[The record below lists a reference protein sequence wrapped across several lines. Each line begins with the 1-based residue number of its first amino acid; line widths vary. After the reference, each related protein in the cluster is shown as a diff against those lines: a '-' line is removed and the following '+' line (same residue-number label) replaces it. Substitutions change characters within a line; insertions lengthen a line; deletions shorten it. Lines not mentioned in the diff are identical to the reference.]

1 MAADGTIKIDILTD
15 DGSVKKSI
23 ASLNGLE
30 NASGEAG
37 NGIKSLSGAMGLIKA
52 AAIAAAGSAMVA
64 GAIKFG
70 KAAVSAYADYEQL
83 VGGVETLFGAGG
95 QSVEEYAKSVGKSV
109 DDARGDYNNLMQAQD
124 LVMKN
129 ADNAY
134 KTAGM
139 SANQYMEV
147 ATSSAAAMVTSVG
160 GDTVKAAKLTD
171 QAVTDMADNANKMGS
186 NITDIQNAYGGFA
199 KGNFT
204 MLDNLK
210 IGYGGTQEEMKRLL
224 ADAEKLPGAM
234 GRKFDI
240 SNYADV
246 TEAIHLV
253 QTEMGITGTT
263 AKEAAQTISGSID
276 STKAALANLLA
287 GLGKSDADLKGLTK
301 NVIDS
306 FKNVVRNIIPIVKNI
321 AKAIPVVFVEVAK
334 EVGMALLEMLP
345 DSVRE
350 KLTAM
355 VASLKSFLAPVG
367 EVVGGIKQLYVSF
380 KALLDLDMLPLEA
393 IKTIFKGMLSPLS
406 AWPPAFENI
415 AKSIKSF
422 IDSTNGVKS
431 IDFSKMLSNIAKQV
445 QEKIGE
451 VIKDFTN
458 LFENLK
464 KGNYSEVGQTIG
476 KYLADGLLGS
486 LFGLPGVMAKI
497 LFSSESLKNDASAV
511 GGTIIDVFKEI
522 LGKLPTIGDALL
534 KILKG
539 VAQGYLKELSS
550 LVDSFFPNL
559 ISKMAELAK
568 GITEPIISVFNRVKK
583 IVFPI
588 FDSLKNAINNSVIK
602 VVAGF
607 SGLISVFSS
616 LKDSAAPFFSIVKS
630 IADIVGGVL
639 TSAFKAL
646 PTFITPI
653 LTTAVSVG
661 STLFEVFGK
670 VAQTIGSIIATV
682 MPVLAKAFEEIKPV
696 IQNVMDLLLRIG
708 GDVINMIGGA
718 IQSLMPAIMTIVNAV
733 APVLQT
739 IFSVLSNIASAV
751 FPIIVAVL
759 QTIISVLGVVWSALK
774 PILDVILRIATTVVN
789 VIASIISVVM
799 GVVNVILSVV
809 GGIITGIISI
819 IGPIITFIAGVISS
833 IMNIIRPIVDFIGGV
848 FSTVVAVITGAFNVA
863 LSVATTI
870 FTGITSAISTA
881 INTIS
886 GIIARISGFVSN
898 AFNSAANIVSQIMGS
913 ISQTISGIVE
923 SIKNKWDE
931 ITSAVSNV
939 MNSVVSIFTGM
950 GDAIYN
956 AGVAIID
963 GFLNGIKEKF
973 EDVKNFVGGIAD
985 WIKDHKGP
993 ISYDKKLLIP
1003 AGNVIM
1009 EGLNK
1014 GLSNSFKKV
1023 KSNISSMADRM
1034 AAELD
1039 LGLPQVSAEYALA
1052 ADGGYGN
1059 TQQVINNA
1067 MNTQNQKTEININIE
1082 KAELANDAD
1091 IEETGDKLAKDI
1103 ERKSRGRLG

>member
-1 MAADGTIKIDILTD
+1 MDSDGTIKIDILTD

-367 EVVGGIKQLYVSF
+367 EVVGGIKQVYTAFRTLLTLNMSPMDAA
-380 KALLDLDMLPLEA
+380 KAIFEA
-393 IKTIFKGMLSPLS
+393 MLSPFNAYPKAFGNAARAIKGFMDSNASATKTVDVMIKGVGNLINFFKNLLS
-406 AWPPAFENI
+406 PVKKAGEGLDIFKIVMTA
-415 AKSIKSF
+415 AKAILL
-422 IDSTNGVKS
+422 TALGPVG
-431 IDFSKMLSNIAKQV
+431 L
-445 QEKIGE
+445 
-451 VIKDFTN
+451 VIKI
-458 LFENLK
+458 FELLAK
-464 KGNYSEVGQTIG
+464 VVGGGDVQKGLSSIG
-476 KYLADGLLGS
+476 DGIITLVNGLSTYGPMIGSNFGKAINGIAGAIASALPGIVKGGLQIISGFILGIAQ
-486 LFGLPGVMAKI
+486 GLPLITASIIQLIGSITLTIVTLVPTIAQSAI
-497 LFSSESLKNDASAV
+497 LIVTTIATTLVTYIPVVIGAITNIILAVLGALTQALPLLVASAANLV
-511 GGTIIDVFKEI
+511 VAWLTALNTQLPMILQAGFNLLMTFLQGIANNIGQITNMAITIILNFVN
-522 LGKLPTIGDALL
+522 A
-534 KILKG
+534 
-539 VAQGYLKELSS
+539 
-550 LVDSFFPNL
+550 L
-559 ISKMAELAK
+559 ISRM
-568 GITEPIISVFNRVKK
+568 P
-583 IVFPI
+583 
-588 FDSLKNAINNSVIK
+588 
-602 VVAGF
+602 
-607 SGLISVFSS
+607 
-616 LKDSAAPFFSIVKS
+616 
-630 IADIVGGVL
+630 DIVNAASRL
-639 TSAFKAL
+639 
-646 PTFITPI
+646 I
-653 LTTAVSVG
+653 VSFVNG
-661 STLFEVFGK
+661 I
-670 VAQTIGSIIATV
+670 ANNIGSIINSAV
-682 MPVLAKAFEEIKPV
+682 NLIVQFIRGIARKIPDIVSAA
-696 IQNVMDLLLRIG
+696 MDLVDAMVRGLIQAQGRLINAGINLIRGLARNIRGRQQDIRSAAAELLRA
-708 GDVINMIGGA
+708 MIGVFVPN
-718 IQSLMPAIMTIVNAV
+718 SLVNAGSAIMNG
-733 APVLQT
+733 
-739 IFSVLSNIASAV
+739 F
-751 FPIIVAVL
+751 
-759 QTIISVLGVVWSALK
+759 LGG
-774 PILDVILRIATTVVN
+774 LR
-789 VIASIISVVM
+789 
-799 GVVNVILSVV
+799 
-809 GGIITGIISI
+809 
-819 IGPIITFIAGVISS
+819 AGFDKVKSF
-833 IMNIIRPIVDFIGGV
+833 V
-848 FSTVVAVITGAFNVA
+848 
-863 LSVATTI
+863 
-870 FTGITSAISTA
+870 
-881 INTIS
+881 S
-886 GIIARISGFVSN
+886 GIAPW
-898 AFNSAANIVSQIMGS
+898 M
-913 ISQTISGIVE
+913 
-923 SIKNKWDE
+923 KK
-931 ITSAVSNV
+931 
-939 MNSVVSIFTGM
+939 
-950 GDAIYN
+950 
-956 AGVAIID
+956 
-963 GFLNGIKEKF
+963 
-973 EDVKNFVGGIAD
+973 
-985 WIKDHKGP
+985 HKGP
-993 ISYDKKLLIP
+993 LSYDKKLLIP

-1009 EGLNK
+1009 DGLNK
-1014 GLSNSFKKV
+1014 GLTSSFEKV

-1034 AAELD
+1034 ASEMN
-1039 LGLPQVSAEYALA
+1039 LGLPQISAEYALA
-1052 ADGGYGN
+1052 SGSSYGSN
-1059 TQQVINNA
+1059 QQVINNA
-1067 MNTQNQKTEININIE
+1067 TNNNQRTVNQYITVQAKWNGKGDIQQTMEQMYTQTIIDQ
-1082 KAELANDAD
+1082 
-1091 IEETGDKLAKDI
+1091 
-1103 ERKSRGRLG
+1103 RGGF

>member
-1 MAADGTIKIDILTD
+1 MAADGTIKIDILMD
-15 DGSVKKSI
+15 DGSIKKGI

-64 GAIKFG
+64 GAVKFG

-306 FKNVVRNIIPIVKNI
+306 FKNVVRNVIPIVKNI
-321 AKAIPVVFVEVAK
+321 AKAIPVVIGEAFKLALPAVEAAFNDLIKSIGNSIPIIGKMFGFISDNAKIFELLSATIGGAIAGLLAFKTAISIFSTVKTAIVGVKVAFVALKAAMLANPFGLLLVAVGALAGGIAYLYKTNETFRNGVDKVLSKMK
-334 EVGMALLEMLP
+334 ELISEFTKSGTVTKILAEGMKIISGVGG
-345 DSVRE
+345 
-350 KLTAM
+350 K
-355 VASLKSFLAPVG
+355 VASVIDSIGKKASGATGSIDWFGVAFKAIKAVVLTLLGPVG
-367 EVVGGIKQLYVSF
+367 LVIKIFELLAKVVGGGDVQKGLSSIGDGIITLVNGLSTYGPMIGSNFGKAINGIAGAIASALPGIIKGGLQIISGFILGI
-380 KALLDLDMLPLEA
+380 AQGLPLITASIIQLIGSITLTIVTLVPTIASSA
-393 IKTIFKGMLSPLS
+393 ILIVTTLATSM
-406 AWPPAFENI
+406 I
-415 AKSIKSF
+415 AYIPVVIGAITSI
-422 IDSTNGVKS
+422 IVA
-431 IDFSKMLSNIAKQV
+431 I
-445 QEKIGE
+445 
-451 VIKDFTN
+451 
-458 LFENLK
+458 
-464 KGNYSEVGQTIG
+464 
-476 KYLADGLLGS
+476 LGS
-486 LFGLPGVMAKI
+486 LAQALPQIILAGTNLIVSFIAGITAALPSLIASTANLVVTWLTELNKHMPEILQAGFNLLITFLQGIANNIGKI
-497 LFSSESLKNDASAV
+497 TNLAI
-511 GGTIIDVFKEI
+511 TIIVNFANAIASRMPDIVQ
-522 LGKLPTIGDALL
+522 A
-534 KILKG
+534 
-539 VAQGYLKELSS
+539 AA
-550 LVDSFFPNL
+550 NL
-559 ISKMAELAK
+559 IVNFVN
-568 GITEPIISVFNRVKK
+568 GI
-583 IVFPI
+583 
-588 FDSLKNAINNSVIK
+588 ANN
-602 VVAGF
+602 
-607 SGLISVFSS
+607 
-616 LKDSAAPFFSIVKS
+616 
-630 IADIVGGVL
+630 
-639 TSAFKAL
+639 
-646 PTFITPI
+646 
-653 LTTAVSVG
+653 
-661 STLFEVFGK
+661 
-670 VAQTIGSIIATV
+670 IGSIIASAV
-682 MPVLAKAFEEIKPV
+682 NLIVKFLQGIARKIP
-696 IQNVMDLLLRIG
+696 D
-708 GDVINMIGGA
+708 
-718 IQSLMPAIMTIVNAV
+718 IVNAAMDLV
-733 APVLQT
+733 DAIVRGIGQAAGRLMDAG
-739 IFSVLSNIASAV
+739 INLIKDLASNIKNRQQDMRDAAWE
-751 FPIIVAVL
+751 L
-759 QTIISVLGVVWSALK
+759 
-774 PILDVILRIATTVVN
+774 LDA
-789 VIASIISVVM
+789 
-799 GVVNVILSVV
+799 
-809 GGIITGIISI
+809 I
-819 IGPIITFIAGVISS
+819 IGIFVPDSLWNAG
-833 IMNIIRPIVDFIGGV
+833 
-848 FSTVVAVITGAFNVA
+848 
-863 LSVATTI
+863 
-870 FTGITSAISTA
+870 TA
-881 INTIS
+881 I
-886 GIIARISGFVSN
+886 
-898 AFNSAANIVSQIMGS
+898 M
-913 ISQTISGIVE
+913 
-923 SIKNKWDE
+923 
-931 ITSAVSNV
+931 
-939 MNSVVSIFTGM
+939 
-950 GDAIYN
+950 
-956 AGVAIID
+956 D
-963 GFLNGIKEKF
+963 GFLGGLKSGF
-973 EDVKNFVGGIAD
+973 ESVKDFVGGIGD
-985 WIKDHKGP
+985 WIVKHKGP
-993 ISYDKKLLIP
+993 LPYDRRMLIP
-1003 AGNVIM
+1003 AGNLIM
-1009 EGLNK
+1009 GGLNK
-1014 GLSNSFKKV
+1014 GLINGFEKV
-1023 KSNISSMADRM
+1023 KSNISSMAGRM